1 MYWGEGFAQV
11 DLKTH
16 RWLIVASVA
25 GLIAYVFLALTGH
38 IRLEHPI
45 LQ

>member
-1 MYWGEGFAQV
+1 MYWGKDSAQV

-38 IRLEHPI
+38 IHMEHPI